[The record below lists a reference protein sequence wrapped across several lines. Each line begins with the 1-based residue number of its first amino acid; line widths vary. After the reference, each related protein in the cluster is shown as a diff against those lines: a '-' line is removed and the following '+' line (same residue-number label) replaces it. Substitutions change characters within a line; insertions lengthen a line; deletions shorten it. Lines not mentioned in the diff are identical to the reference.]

1 MTGKLFSVTL
11 QLVKS
16 SINTKIVLTLVIG
29 LLLGYIIYPFI
40 NRESRKKTSQQTP
53 TTTKLSDWRTFSDKQ
68 YEISFNY
75 PTSWSENRQTQIFE
89 GGDLVAVEIFGE
101 TKEQNTEFYDGG
113 RFIVM
118 VPLTTADDLD
128 TWVKNQ
134 TTVNDKISDTTING
148 RVFKKVY
155 TCGLGC
161 YTYYYAL
168 SDGKIYGINIFTE
181 GSKKAEYQAVIDQMF
196 KTLTLPK

>member
-1 MTGKLFSVTL
+1 
-11 QLVKS
+11 
-16 SINTKIVLTLVIG
+16 
-29 LLLGYIIYPFI
+29 
-40 NRESRKKTSQQTP
+40 
-53 TTTKLSDWRTFSDKQ
+53 
-68 YEISFNY
+68 
-75 PTSWSENRQTQIFE
+75 
-89 GGDLVAVEIFGE
+89 
-101 TKEQNTEFYDGG
+101 
-113 RFIVM
+113 M

-134 TTVNDKISDTTING
+134 TTVNDKISDTTIKG